1 MKNALLSFAILTMML
16 SFGTESMAQPVPG
29 GTSPV
34 ITEIMYNPPETNND
48 SLEFIEIL
56 NPSLT
61 APINMAGYFFSS
73 GINYTFP
80 AGFVLG
86 AGEYVLVTGDSVIFE
101 SVYGMQAME
110 WQGATTALNNSGEGL
125 ALRTAGG
132 AIADTVFF
140 GTGNNWPQEADGDG
154 YSLVLCD
161 PTADN
166 NLPANWTISENA
178 TGIIVN
184 SLEIYADP
192 GAASTCTPT
201 GISDDNVITT
211 LVFPNPTEGEIN
223 LKFAALQKA
232 GNITIHNGLG
242 QIVYTQ
248 SVVSGTTSARINAE
262 LETGFYILT
271 LDNGTITER
280 HTIAVK

>member
-1 MKNALLSFAILTMML
+1 MML

-34 ITEIMYNPPETNND
+34 ITEIMYNPPEAGND

-101 SVYGMQAME
+101 SVYGMPAMQ
-110 WQGATTALNNSGEGL
+110 WLGATTALNNTGEGL

-140 GTGNNWPQEADGDG
+140 DNGNNWAQEADGDG

-161 PTADN
+161 PMVDN
-166 NLPANWTISENA
+166 NLPANWTVSENA

-192 GAASTCTPT
+192 NAASTCSPT
-201 GISDDNVITT
+201 GIADDNVITT
-211 LVFPNPTEGEIN
+211 IVYPNPTEGQIN
-223 LKFAALQKA
+223 MQFTALRKA

-248 SVVSGTTSARINAE
+248 SVASGTTSSRINAE

-271 LDNGTITER
+271 LDNGTSTER
-280 HTIAVK
+280 FMIAVK